1 MTKKFYL
8 LIILSFFGSTITFAQ
23 QINFVQPTDFVQQK
37 TFSTDTTKAKQANNA
52 SVDFHF
58 SALGWLDNREY
69 KAFIPRSR
77 TYSGTRT
84 EVDFGL
90 NLDSLNHFIVGTN
103 AIHEFGAQPY
113 FLNAVPIAYYNYH
126 SSSWLFNAGEFP
138 RAGLIDDYPRAM
150 LNDTLMYYRPNVE
163 GLLARYTNEHFW
175 QTGWI
180 DWVSRQTDTQREEF
194 LFGAEGKF
202 TPGNGVFYIRDY
214 FMMEHDA
221 GAAILLPTDHIFDN
235 GAVEI
240 RLGLNLAHKTFLDS
254 LSFEAGNLTSFL
266 RERGVDGWQTR
277 NGFMFNAYASYHRFA
292 INEELYKGQGSIIY
306 YGDSYYEKTFYDRVD
321 LIFTPFLTG
330 RVKGQ
335 FVASFHFTPGHAN
348 DNQEVFRVTYDLGR
362 KTIARFKD

>member
-1 MTKKFYL
+1 MFKKLYL
-8 LIILSFFGSTITFAQ
+8 LILLSLISSAAAFAQ
-23 QINFVQPTDFVQQK
+23 DSLDV
-37 TFSTDTTKAKQANNA
+37 
-52 SVDFHF
+52 HF
-58 SALGWLDNREY
+58 NGLGWLDNREY

-84 EVDFGL
+84 ELDFGL
-90 NLDSLNHFIVGTN
+90 HIDSGNMFIVGTN

-113 FLNAVPIAYYNYH
+113 FLNAVPIAYYHYQ
-126 SSSWLFNAGEFP
+126 SKKWLFNAGEFP

-163 GLLARYTNEHFW
+163 GLLARYTTDHFW

-194 LFGAEGKF
+194 IFGAEGKYS
-202 TPGNGVFYIRDY
+202 PDPSGPFYVRDY

-221 GAAILLPTDHIFDN
+221 GAAILQPTDHIFDN
-235 GAVEI
+235 GAVEL
-240 RLGLNLAHKTFLDS
+240 RLGLNFSHKTFLDS

-277 NGFMFNAYASYHRFA
+277 NGFVFSAYAGYHRFA
-292 INEELYKGQGSIIY
+292 LFDEFYKGQGSIIY
-306 YGDSYYEKTFYDRVD
+306 YGDSYYEKTFYNRLDV
-321 LIFTPFLTG
+321 IFTPFLSG

-335 FVASFHFTPGHAN
+335 FVASFHFSSGHFN

-362 KTIARFKD
+362 KTIARFKDSESRN